1 VAKNLLKHCK
11 EVSSDDKISASKRKL
26 CEEAI
31 SNIILQ
37 LKKNIYIQLKSLQS
51 ILQLVKSLNK
61 VSKNIGIIKYK
72 TIRIKTD

>member
-1 VAKNLLKHCK
+1 MLKHCK
-11 EVSSDDKISASKRKL
+11 EVSLNDKISASKRKL

-37 LKKNIYIQLKSLQS
+37 WKKQKNIQLKSIQS

-61 VSKNIGIIKYK
+61 VSKNIYIIKYK